1 MVLAHECG
9 HILEN
14 IRRVSEDNTHFPYV
28 GPLPPLPD
36 PLDTV
41 NLMVRG
47 DRAKA
52 IGAIDNEVT
61 DARRLNV
68 EQQDRMQT
76 TRKNLLSGP

>member
-1 MVLAHECG
+1 MVPAHEIG

-14 IRRVSEDNTHFPYV
+14 IRSISKDNAHFPYID
-28 GPLPPLPD
+28 PLPAMASV
-36 PLDTV
+36 LDTV

-52 IGAIDNEVT
+52 AGAMGDKEI

-68 EQQDRMQT
+68 EQQDRMLNE
-76 TRKNLLSGP
+76 RKNLLS